1 MKATQHTSVDAL
13 CINQGESWCLYGS
26 NRSGISRFFEVLIAQ
41 QKCHSRVE
49 QLSFSS
55 QQEIF
60 EEELKKDDSDY
71 LDHIDTGTLAS
82 SFVTA
87 PERYDDF
94 ITAFNL
100 RHCLSKGY
108 RQLSS
113 GESRKL
119 LLLAAISREPQ
130 ILCIENP
137 YDGVDKNGCA
147 ELDRIFTFLQKKGLS
162 VIITVNNRSDI
173 PAWCSNIAV
182 INAGQVI
189 LQGTQDTVIPQL
201 ETLKDQE
208 KKESTLHLSL
218 EKTDLSQKEAAPS
231 KTEYIRLQDGFAN
244 YGETKVFSGLNLTIH
259 AGQHT
264 LFTGPN
270 GCGKSTLLHIICGD
284 NQNCYANDLH
294 IMGKKRGSGESI
306 WELKKHM
313 GIVTP
318 ELHRNHHIPGSALQ
332 VVLSG
337 FFDSIGMYQSYS
349 KKQELEALHW
359 LKMTGL
365 QEQAKKPFRRLS
377 YADQRLCLIARA
389 MIKMPPLLILD
400 EPTMGLD
407 ESSRETLL
415 DFLERI
421 AETEISTILYVS
433 HREDEFRPFFKQ
445 HIDLTNYSATPQES
459 LAR

>member
-1 MKATQHTSVDAL
+1 MKATQHSSADAL
-13 CINQGESWCLYGS
+13 CINQGESWCLYGT
-26 NRSGISRFFEVLIAQ
+26 NRSGITRFFEVLIAQ
-41 QKCHSRVE
+41 QKCHTKVE

-71 LDHIDTGTLAS
+71 LDHLDTGTLAS
-82 SFVTA
+82 TFVTA
-87 PERYDDF
+87 PERYEDF

-100 RHCLSKGY
+100 RHCLNKGY

-119 LLLAAISREPQ
+119 LLLAAISKEPN

-137 YDGVDKNGCA
+137 YDGVDRNGCS
-147 ELDRIFTFLQKKGLS
+147 ELDRIFTFLQDKGLS
-162 VIITVNNRSDI
+162 VIITVNNRGDI
-173 PAWCSNIAV
+173 PSWCSNIAA

-189 LQGTQDTVIPQL
+189 LQGPRESIMPQL
-201 ETLKDQE
+201 ETLKDLE
-208 KKESTLHLSL
+208 NEGSTLHLSL
-218 EKTDLSQKEAAPS
+218 AQTSPAQESITPPVA
-231 KTEYIRLQDGFAN
+231 EYIRLEDGHAN
-244 YGETKVFSGLNLTIH
+244 YGETKVFSGLNLIIH
-259 AGQHT
+259 AGEHT

-306 WELKKHM
+306 WELKRYM

-359 LKMTGL
+359 LDMTGL
-365 QEQAKKPFRRLS
+365 KDMARKPFRRLS

-400 EPTMGLD
+400 EPTM
-407 ESSRETLL
+407 
-415 DFLERI
+415 
-421 AETEISTILYVS
+421 
-433 HREDEFRPFFKQ
+433 
-445 HIDLTNYSATPQES
+445 
-459 LAR
+459 